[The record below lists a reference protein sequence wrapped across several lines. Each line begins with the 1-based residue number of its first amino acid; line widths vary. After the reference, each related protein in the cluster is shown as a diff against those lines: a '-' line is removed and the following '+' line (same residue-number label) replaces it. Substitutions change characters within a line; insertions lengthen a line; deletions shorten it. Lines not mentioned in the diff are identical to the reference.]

1 MENVAEKKKVI
12 FSGIQPSGNLTL
24 GNYLGA
30 LKNWVKLQDE
40 YDCFFCVV
48 DLHAIT
54 VKQVPAD
61 LRKRTLEV
69 LAINIACGID
79 PEKNTLFIQSHV
91 PAHSEGAWLLTCNTY
106 MGELSRMTQF
116 KDKSQKHGDS
126 IPAGLFTYPVLMA
139 ADILLYNTDLVPVG
153 IDQKQHLEL
162 ARDLAGRFNN
172 AYSPTFKVPDPY
184 IPPVGAKVMSL
195 QDPSKKMSKS
205 DDNPNSY
212 ILIMDTPDVIRKK
225 ISRAVTDSI
234 GVVNYCDEQPGVK
247 NLLDILISIKGYVV
261 DLHAITVKQVP
272 ADLRK
277 RTLEVLAI
285 NIACGIDPE
294 KNTLFIQSHVPA
306 HSEGAWLLTC
316 NTYMGELS
324 RMTQFKDKSQKHG
337 DSIPAGLF
345 TYPVLMAADI
355 LLYNTDLVPVGIDQK
370 QHLELARDLA
380 GRFNN
385 AYSPTFKVP
394 DPYIPPVGAKVMS
407 LQDPS
412 KKMSKSDDNPN
423 SYILI
428 MDTPDVI
435 RKKISR
441 AVTDSIGVVNYCDEQ
456 PGVKNLLDILI
467 SIKGYSKDEVVDLYK
482 GKGYA
487 DLKKDVADA
496 IVDEL
501 APIQERVNNLLKDKK
516 ALEEIYKLG
525 AEKANYAAIKTLR
538 KMQKKIGLI
547 PR

>member
-1 MENVAEKKKVI
+1 MENIADKKKII

-30 LKNWVKLQDE
+30 LKNWVKLQNE

-69 LAINIACGID
+69 LAIYIACGID
-79 PEKNTLFIQSHV
+79 PDKNTLFIQSHV
-91 PAHSEGAWLLTCNTY
+91 PAHSEASWLLTCNTY

-116 KDKSQKHGDS
+116 KDKSKKHGDS

-162 ARDLAGRFNN
+162 ARDLATRFNN

-195 QDPSKKMSKS
+195 QDPTKKMSKS

-212 ILIMDTPDVIRKK
+212 ILIMDPPEVIRKK

-234 GVVNYCDEQPGVK
+234 GVINY
-247 NLLDILISIKGYVV
+247 
-261 DLHAITVKQVP
+261 T
-272 ADLRK
+272 
-277 RTLEVLAI
+277 
-285 NIACGIDPE
+285 
-294 KNTLFIQSHVPA
+294 
-306 HSEGAWLLTC
+306 
-316 NTYMGELS
+316 
-324 RMTQFKDKSQKHG
+324 
-337 DSIPAGLF
+337 
-345 TYPVLMAADI
+345 
-355 LLYNTDLVPVGIDQK
+355 
-370 QHLELARDLA
+370 
-380 GRFNN
+380 
-385 AYSPTFKVP
+385 
-394 DPYIPPVGAKVMS
+394 
-407 LQDPS
+407 
-412 KKMSKSDDNPN
+412 
-423 SYILI
+423 
-428 MDTPDVI
+428 
-435 RKKISR
+435 
-441 AVTDSIGVVNYCDEQ
+441 DEQ

-467 SIKGYSKDEVVDLYK
+467 SIKGYSKDEVVELYK
-482 GKGYA
+482 DKGYA

-496 IVDEL
+496 IVEEL

-525 AEKANYAAIKTLR
+525 AEKANYAAIKNLR

-547 PR
+547 PRA

>member
-1 MENVAEKKKVI
+1 MENIADKKKII

-30 LKNWVKLQDE
+30 LKNWVKLQNE

-69 LAINIACGID
+69 LAIYIACGID
-79 PEKNTLFIQSHV
+79 PNKNTLFIQSHV

-116 KDKSQKHGDS
+116 KDKSKKHGDS

-162 ARDLAGRFNN
+162 ARDLATRFNN

-195 QDPSKKMSKS
+195 QDPTKKMSKS

-212 ILIMDTPDVIRKK
+212 ILIMDPPEVIRKK

-234 GVVNYCDEQPGVK
+234 GVINY
-247 NLLDILISIKGYVV
+247 
-261 DLHAITVKQVP
+261 T
-272 ADLRK
+272 
-277 RTLEVLAI
+277 
-285 NIACGIDPE
+285 
-294 KNTLFIQSHVPA
+294 
-306 HSEGAWLLTC
+306 
-316 NTYMGELS
+316 
-324 RMTQFKDKSQKHG
+324 
-337 DSIPAGLF
+337 
-345 TYPVLMAADI
+345 
-355 LLYNTDLVPVGIDQK
+355 
-370 QHLELARDLA
+370 
-380 GRFNN
+380 
-385 AYSPTFKVP
+385 
-394 DPYIPPVGAKVMS
+394 
-407 LQDPS
+407 
-412 KKMSKSDDNPN
+412 
-423 SYILI
+423 
-428 MDTPDVI
+428 
-435 RKKISR
+435 
-441 AVTDSIGVVNYCDEQ
+441 DEQ

-467 SIKGYSKDEVVDLYK
+467 SIKGYSKDEVVELYK
-482 GKGYA
+482 DKGYA

-496 IVDEL
+496 NVEEI
-501 APIQERVNNLLKDKK
+501 APNLERVINLLKDKK

-525 AEKANYAAIKTLR
+525 AEKANYAAIKNLR

-547 PR
+547 PRA